1 MQKSKANVFVTAF
14 IIILISFTSSNYVY
28 AKNSEIKDNWNVTI
42 TNDAKE
48 INDTHK
54 IKFEVRKN
62 KNVVLGKI
70 APGMKAT
77 AEIEINLQKVNGFE
91 DIELEIDDS
100 KLNDVFLLNAKF
112 NDENLSSKSKKKVN
126 AGKIEKVLL
135 ELIWN
140 GKDIEDTEIGI
151 NIASIEIP
159 VKIKVL
165 QHI

>member
-54 IKFEVRKN
+54 MKFEVQKN

-70 APGMKAT
+70 APEMKAT
-77 AEIEINLQKVNGFE
+77 AEIEINLQKVNGFV

-112 NDENLSSKSKKKVN
+112 NDENISSKSKKKVN

>member
-14 IIILISFTSSNYVY
+14 IIILISFTSLNYVY

-54 IKFEVRKN
+54 IKFEVQKN

-70 APGMKAT
+70 APEMKAT
-77 AEIEINLQKVNGFE
+77 AEIEINLQKVNGFV

-140 GKDIEDTEIGI
+140 GNDIEDTEIGI